1 MKLLMAVFLIGSM
14 SPMVAMAAQEQTP
27 QATAPGVTIS
37 PDQPKSSNSAN
48 QAKQDATL
56 AQKLSQTNG
65 TIKPPPVDPG
75 MAKVPPPGTQGT
87 MPVLHP
93 PANAQSK

>member
-1 MKLLMAVFLIGSM
+1 MKILAATFLICSL
-14 SPMVAMAAQEQTP
+14 SPMIAMAAQEQTP

-37 PDQPKSSNSAN
+37 PDQPKSSRSAA
-48 QAKQDATL
+48 QGREDANL

-65 TIKPPPVDPG
+65 TIKPPSVDPG
-75 MAKVPPPGTQGT
+75 MAKAPPANARGT

-93 PANAQSK
+93 PANTQSK